1 MIVMKFGGTSV
12 GDAEAIGRLCDI
24 VRREQ
29 RPRLL
34 VVSALSGITDQLLC
48 LARTAGAGTDGRLS
62 SMVEQIRTRHGEL
75 TAAVVD
81 GSRRQPML
89 DAVDDTC
96 RELAAL
102 VHAVSM
108 LHELSLRSA
117 DAVVAFGESLSSRL
131 VAAALRSV
139 GVEADAIDS
148 TRVLVTD
155 GQHGRAQP
163 LMEPT
168 TGRLRE
174 TVCPLLDRGVV
185 PVVGGYVGATT
196 EQVTTTLG
204 RGGSDYSAAVFGAG
218 LDAEEIQL
226 WTDVDGM
233 LTADPRVVEHA
244 HLVPE
249 LSFGEASEL
258 AYFGA
263 TVLHPATIQPAVGRD
278 IPVRILNA
286 RRPDGRGTTI
296 TAHAAERTAPVTALA
311 CKRGL
316 TVIEITSARMLMA
329 HGFLKRLFEVFDRF
343 ETPVDVVTTSEVNVS
358 VTIDDPSHLAALV
371 ADVSTFAEVSTEP
384 DMALLCVVGD
394 TLQADAT
401 LFPRVVSAL
410 DGVACR
416 MVSQSASRRNL
427 TFVLRERDLARAMIR
442 LHDHL
447 FGTRPAAADS

>member
-12 GDAEAIGRLCDI
+12 GDAAAIGRLRDI
-24 VRREQ
+24 VRRER

-34 VVSALSGITDQLLC
+34 VVSALSGITDQLLR
-48 LARTAGAGTDGRLS
+48 LAHTAGAGADGRLS
-62 SMVEQIRTRHGEL
+62 SMVEEIRTRHGEL

-81 GSRRQPML
+81 GRRQLLL
-89 DAVDDTC
+89 DAVDKTC
-96 RELAAL
+96 RELDAM
-102 VHAVSM
+102 VHAVSK
-108 LHELSLRSA
+108 LHELSPRSA
-117 DAVVAFGESLSSRL
+117 DAAAAFGESLSSRL

-139 GVEADAIDS
+139 GVEADAIDG
-148 TRVLVTD
+148 TQVLVTD
-155 GQHGRAQP
+155 AQHGRAQP

-168 TGRLRE
+168 TERLRE
-174 TVCPLLDRGVV
+174 TVCPLLDQGVV
-185 PVVGGYVGATT
+185 PVIGGYVGATA
-196 EQVTTTLG
+196 ERVTTTLG
-204 RGGSDYSAAVFGAG
+204 RGGSDYSAAVFGAA

-233 LTADPRVVEHA
+233 LTADPRIVEGA
-244 HLVPE
+244 RLVPE
-249 LSFGEASEL
+249 LSFEEASEL

-263 TVLHPATIQPAVGRD
+263 KVLHPATIQPAVGRG

-296 TAHAAERTAPVTALA
+296 AAQASARATPVTALA

-371 ADVSTFAEVSTEP
+371 AEVSTFADVSTEP

-394 TLQADAT
+394 SLQADAT
-401 LFPRVVSAL
+401 IFGRVFGAL

-427 TFVLRERDLARAMIR
+427 TFVLHERDLTRAMTR
-442 LHDHL
+442 LHGHF
-447 FGTRPAAADS
+447 FGARLAAADA